1 MVKKTKN
8 QNYEKE
14 IEALNLKAVE
24 LEQNYRRALA
34 DYQNQE
40 RRHKELELQ
49 VVKFAQ
55 ATLIEKILLSLDSL
69 EMAQSHL
76 KDKGLQMVI
85 DQFSKTLEGEGL
97 KVVETSGI
105 AFDPNTMDC
114 LELVTGDKD
123 QVIET
128 VSKGFLLYDK
138 VLRPAKVKVGNGDSV
153 IASFGTPNRGN
164 PKNNS

>member
-8 QNYEKE
+8 PNYEKE
-14 IEALNLKAVE
+14 IEALNLKVIE

-55 ATLIEKILLSLDSL
+55 ATLMEKILLSLDSL
-69 EMAQSHL
+69 EMAQVHL

-85 DQFSKTLEGEGL
+85 DQFTKMLEGEGL
-97 KVVETSGI
+97 KMIVTDD
-105 AFDPNTMDC
+105 ADFDPNTMDC
-114 LELVTGDKD
+114 LEIVAGDKD
-123 QVIET
+123 KVMET
-128 VSKGFLLYDK
+128 ISKGFLLYDK
-138 VLRPAKVKVGNGDSV
+138 VLRPAKVKVGNGDPV
-153 IASFGTPNRGN
+153 IAQGEAKKS
-164 PKNNS
+164 SI